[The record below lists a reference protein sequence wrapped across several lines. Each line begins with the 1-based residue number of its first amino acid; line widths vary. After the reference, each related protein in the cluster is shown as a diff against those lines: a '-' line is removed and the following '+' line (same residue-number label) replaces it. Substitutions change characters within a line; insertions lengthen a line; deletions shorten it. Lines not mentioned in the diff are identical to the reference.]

1 MAADTSVTG
10 LCRSGLNQHGSLRP
24 VQPRCTVVTTH
35 HQQIPR
41 SVGGAM
47 ALRVCGTSVLF
58 TLLSAQLLAAQVR
71 QISGRVIN
79 AQTQQGLGEAT
90 VAVTGTGIVAQTN
103 NDGNFVVNAPDGD
116 QKLVVRAIGYKRQEV
131 SAPSSQTSVNV
142 SLEPDVFKLEEIVIT
157 GQATGQERQ
166 NLPNAVATVS
176 AEELNR
182 APAPTIESALQG
194 KVPGAYIQANSGAPG
209 GGYQVTLRGVSTI
222 NASTDPL
229 FVVDGIVVSNA
240 AIPNG
245 QNAVSC
251 AQCGG
256 NPRNQDN
263 PVNRIA
269 DLNPDD
275 IERIEVLKG
284 GSAAAIYGSKAT
296 NGVIVITTKR
306 GQVGKPQ
313 FTMSQKFGTT
323 ARANELGSRTF
334 GSLDEALSVF
344 SDTAAVTAAFQ
355 PGRTFNFEDQLYGRK
370 ALSYE
375 TNLSVSGGSPT
386 TKYYVSGLVMNDEG
400 IALNTGYKKQ
410 SHRSNLDQDL
420 GSGFQLQV
428 NLDGTHSVSDRGLS
442 NNDNSGTSPFVAFS
456 STPSFENLMP
466 ANGIHDSVT
475 AAEFPVNAFAA
486 SNPLQTFSL
495 LTNQEDVWRL
505 FGTSTLRWSLAKS
518 AKSNLQLIGIG
529 GVDYFQQDNDLV
541 SPPELQYEN
550 ADGQPGTVVTSRSS
564 NRNLNAALNMSHT
577 YNPSAS
583 EQGTQW
589 TTSAGVQYEDRKLN
603 ATQVTGRTLL
613 PGQENVQQ
621 TTNQTVSSRIEPVR
635 DLGIFGQE
643 EVLLANRRLLLTG
656 GVRADRS
663 SANGDTEKFFLYPK
677 AAASYRFVRP
687 FGGVEELKLRGA
699 YGQTGNR
706 ALFGAKFV
714 TDTTGTIGGQ
724 FGTYIGN
731 RAGDPTI
738 KPERQDEFEGG
749 VDATFG
755 GGRAE
760 VTMTVYQRNIRDLIL
775 EQTVAPSVGQELRIF
790 GNGGK
795 MRNRGVEA
803 SLTLQPIRSR
813 DVSWLFRTTF
823 FANKAKITE
832 LNVPP
837 FQTGGFALSLGTFQ
851 IEQDSSPTQ
860 IFGTIGTDA
869 AGNAIAG
876 KVGDANPDFQMSF
889 SNDIDFHQFT
899 LGFLFDWKQGGDI
912 INLTEFLYDITA
924 NSKDYTE
931 PDGGGDRINRFGAGF
946 TQPYVQDG
954 SYLKLRELNLSYN
967 VPQSFTNRLFG
978 GGVRY
983 ARLSGTGRNR
993 LRLTPYRGL
1002 DPEVSNFANQAIVRN
1017 IDVAPF
1023 PPSRSFFFSIDLG
1036 F

>member
-1 MAADTSVTG
+1 
-10 LCRSGLNQHGSLRP
+10 
-24 VQPRCTVVTTH
+24 
-35 HQQIPR
+35 
-41 SVGGAM
+41 M

-410 SHRSNLDQDL
+410 SLRSNLDQDL

-428 NLDGTHSVSDRGLS
+428 NLDGTHSLSDRGLS

-529 GVDYFQQDNDLV
+529 GVDYFQQDNDPV

-663 SANGDTEKFFLYPK
+663 SANGDPTKFFFYPK
-677 AAASYRFVRP
+677 LATSYRFVQP
-687 FGGVEELKLRGA
+687 FGGVDEMKLRAA

-755 GGRAE
+755 HGLAE
-760 VTMTVYQRNIRDLIL
+760 LNLTLYQRNIRDLIL

-832 LNVPP
+832 LNVPA

-851 IEQDSSPTQ
+851 IEKDSSPTQ
-860 IFGTIGTDA
+860 IFGLVGTDA
-869 AGNAIAG
+869 SGNPIAG

-889 SNDIDFHQFT
+889 SNDIDFHRFT
-899 LGFLFDWKQGGDI
+899 LGFLFDWKYGGDI
-912 INLTEFLYDITA
+912 IDLTEFLYDITA
-924 NSKDYTE
+924 NSKDYTAA
-931 PDGGGDRINRFGAGF
+931 GGGAERINRFGAGF
-946 TQPYVQDG
+946 SEPYIQNG
-954 SYLKLRELNLSYN
+954 SYLKLREVNLSYN
-967 VPQSFTNRLFG
+967 LPQSLTSSLFG
-978 GGVRY
+978 GSVRY
-983 ARLSGTGRNR
+983 TRLSLTGRNLFR
-993 LRLTPYRGL
+993 VTPYRGL

>member
-1 MAADTSVTG
+1 
-10 LCRSGLNQHGSLRP
+10 
-24 VQPRCTVVTTH
+24 
-35 HQQIPR
+35 
-41 SVGGAM
+41 M

-58 TLLSAQLLAAQVR
+58 AILSAQFAAAQVR
-71 QISGRVIN
+71 QISGRVTN
-79 AQTQQGLGEAT
+79 TQTQEGVPEAT
-90 VAVTGTGIVAQTN
+90 VAVIGTEIVAQTN
-103 NDGNFVVNAPDGD
+103 NQGIYQLNAPAGD
-116 QKLVVRAIGYKRQEV
+116 VSLVVRAIGFKRQQLAV
-131 SAPSSQTSVNV
+131 PAAQPTADVA
-142 SLEPDVFKLEEIVIT
+142 LEPDVFNLQEIVIT
-157 GQATGQERQ
+157 GQATGVERQ

-176 AEELNR
+176 SSELNR
-182 APAPTIESALQG
+182 APAPTLESALQG
-194 KVPGAYIQANSGAPG
+194 KIPGAYIQANSGAPG
-209 GGYQVTLRGVSTI
+209 GGYQLNLRGVSTI
-222 NASTDPL
+222 NASVDPL
-229 FVVDGIVVSNA
+229 YVVDGIVVSNA

-269 DLNPDD
+269 DLNPED

-296 NGVIVITTKR
+296 NGVVVITTKR

-313 FTMSQKFGTT
+313 FTFSQKFGTQS
-323 ARANELGSRTF
+323 RANELGSRTF
-334 GSLDEALSVF
+334 NTLDEALSVF

-355 PGRTFNFEDQLYGRK
+355 PGRSFNFEDELYGRHGV
-370 ALSYE
+370 SYE
-375 TNLSVSGGSPT
+375 TNASVSGGT
-386 TKYYVSGLVMNDEG
+386 ENTKYYVSGLVMNDEG
-400 IALNTGYKKQ
+400 IAINTGYKKQ
-410 SHRSNLDQDL
+410 SLRSNLDQVL
-420 GSGFQLQV
+420 GSNFQLSV
-428 NLDGTHSVSDRGLS
+428 NLDGTHSLSERGLS

-456 STPSFENLMP
+456 ATPSFQNLMP
-466 ANGIHDSVT
+466 GGGIHDDVT
-475 AAEFPVNAFAA
+475 AADFPVNTFAA

-495 LTNQEDVWRL
+495 LTNEEDVWRL
-505 FGTSTLRWSLAKS
+505 FGTSTLRWTPFQS
-518 AKSNLQLIGIG
+518 AKSTLQFTGIG

-577 YNPSAS
+577 YNSSGS
-583 EQGTQW
+583 ENGTQF
-589 TTSAGVQYEDRKLN
+589 TTSAGIQFEDRKLN
-603 ATQVTGRTLL
+603 VTQVTGRTLL
-613 PGQENVQQ
+613 SGQENVQQ
-621 TTNQTVSSRIEPVR
+621 TTSQSVASRIEPVR

-643 EVLLANRRLLLTG
+643 EVLLADRRLLLTG

-663 SANGDTEKFFLYPK
+663 SANGETDKFFYYPK
-677 AAASYRFVRP
+677 VAASYRFVQP

-706 ALFGAKFV
+706 ALFGAKFT

-731 RAGDPTI
+731 RAGDPLI
-738 KPERQDEFEGG
+738 KPERQEEFEGG
-749 VDATFG
+749 VDATFAHG
-755 GGRAE
+755 KAE
-760 VTMTVYQRNIRDLIL
+760 LSLTLYQRNIRDLIL

-790 GNGGK
+790 GNGGR

-803 SLTLQPIRSR
+803 SLTLQPVQSR
-813 DVSWLFRTTF
+813 DVNWVFRTTF

-931 PDGGGDRINRFGAGF
+931 PDGGADRINRFGAGF
-946 TQPYVQDG
+946 TEPYVQDG
-954 SYLKLRELNLSYN
+954 TYLKLREVNLSYN
-967 VPQSFTNRLFG
+967 VPGSITNRLFG

-983 ARLSGTGRNR
+983 ARLSVTGRNL
-993 LRLTPYRGL
+993 LRFTPYRGL

-1023 PPSRSFFFSIDLG
+1023 PPSRSFYFSIDLG